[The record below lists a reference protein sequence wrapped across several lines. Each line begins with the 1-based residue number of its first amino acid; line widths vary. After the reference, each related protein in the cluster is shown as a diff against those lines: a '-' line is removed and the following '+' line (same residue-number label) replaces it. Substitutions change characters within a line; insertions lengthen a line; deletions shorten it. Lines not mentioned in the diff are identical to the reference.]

1 MVPKT
6 ERFVEYKENL
16 NKMIII
22 LKGHALVRV
31 PCKNLKKKM
40 TIRDYFRFI
49 KGSKSSADPLS
60 IVDNNNPNMIT
71 DHN

>member
-16 NKMIII
+16 NKVIII
-22 LKGHALVRV
+22 LKGHALIRV

-40 TIRDYFRFI
+40 TIRDYLRFI
-49 KGSKSSADPLS
+49 KGTKSSVDPLS
-60 IVDNNNPNMIT
+60 IVDNNNSNMIT
-71 DHN
+71 D